1 MFNDF
6 YKNKKI
12 LVTGGSGSIG
22 KKIVKELNKY
32 DVNNPQG
39 LKSVFKDIDIIF
51 HAAAYKHVPLCEYNP
66 ISAVKTNILGT
77 QNVIDMAVLCDVEK
91 VVLISTDKAV
101 HPENVMGATKFLA
114 ERLMMA
120 ANTYS
125 ENNGTKFSCVRF
137 GNVLN
142 SRGSVIPLFKKQLKN
157 GGPITLTDEDMT
169 RFIMNIYQAA
179 KLILQAGSLSQGG
192 EIFILKMPAFKLHD
206 LVDAMIEFYAPVYG
220 YNPEDIDVK
229 TFSNAIDDDTFAK
242 IVACIRIAVP
252 YTGMIVSTRES
263 QESRERVLDDPV
275 VGYGYGAP
283 IRLIRLVKRPIAIE
297 RSGDRRHGQSRP
309 DECQKSRSP
318 HRMASAVISKTS
330 SPPLT
335 ISACRIF
342 QSVIG
347 FPLSVT
353 DLTYLFSFDNPRA
366 TTVKEVKVE
375 GEGEQRSV
383 TFSICGEPKMY
394 SPPHGLN
401 G

>member
-32 DVNNPQG
+32 DVDVIRVLDNNETELFDLSNDFNSSKIKLYVGDINNPQG

-229 TFSNAIDDDTFAK
+229 I
-242 IVACIRIAVP
+242 I
-252 YTGMIVSTRES
+252 G
-263 QESRERVLDDPV
+263 
-275 VGYGYGAP
+275 
-283 IRLIRLVKRPIAIE
+283 KRPGEKLYEELMTSDEMLSAYDN
-297 RSGDRRHGQSRP
+297 GDLFIIHDELNKQHP
-309 DECQKSRSP
+309 DFIYNSNEVD
-318 HRMASAVISKTS
+318 HLSKDEI
-330 SPPLT
+330 L
-335 ISACRIF
+335 II
-342 QSVIG
+342 
-347 FPLSVT
+347 L
-353 DLTYLFSFDNPRA
+353 
-366 TTVKEVKVE
+366 KEME
-375 GEGEQRSV
+375 G
-383 TFSICGEPKMY
+383 
-394 SPPHGLN
+394 
-401 G
+401 